1 MILLDVER
9 PWGGGEGR
17 VVGEKLV
24 VLFIIHIQLI

>member
-9 PWGGGEGR
+9 PWGGGGR